1 MEMNVLITQ
10 GTCPFAQRVAK
21 LVPAARIVFAASDDI
36 SEVLLHTGKYVKIP
50 RPSDPTFVH
59 EVLRRCMDNAIE
71 LVIPLGM
78 AELYPMAVARPLFAE
93 YDIALCVPE
102 MAALAELMIVE
113 NPPREMPLSIL
124 QEGAA
129 IAGNTP
135 GMQQG
140 ALSGVFTPSDT
151 DHDMALCCVTD

>member
-1 MEMNVLITQ
+1 
-10 GTCPFAQRVAK
+10 
-21 LVPAARIVFAASDDI
+21 SDVCSSD
-36 SEVLLHTGKYVKIP
+36 L
-50 RPSDPTFVH
+50 DPTFVH

-78 AELYPMAVARPLFAE
+78 AELYPMAAARPLFAE

-151 DHDMALCCVTD
+151 DHDMALCCVTDEERLLTFADINHLKKAVVFGLEDVRIAKSRYLL